1 MAKEKIKNTSARTS
15 GRIACLIL
23 YIYLD
28 SIMCHPH
35 SDTLRFYILTVAGSS
50 FQDNDLI
57 QYLNLYF
64 VIQN

>member
-1 MAKEKIKNTSARTS
+1 MAKEQVKNTSGRTS
-15 GRIACLIL
+15 ERIACLIL

-28 SIMCHPH
+28 SIMCHPQ
-35 SDTLRFYILTVAGSS
+35 SDTLRFYIFTVAGSS

-57 QYLNLYF
+57 YYLNLYF